1 MENNNVENERRERER
16 ETTLPILELVEAAVS
31 IASSSLVFL
40 ESTTPFLSDTEMQP
54 KSKHPR
60 SMDAFLAGPFLRFR
74 FQIKQRKKLISDT
87 DKKMMEL

>member
-1 MENNNVENERRERER
+1 MENKNVENERRERER

-54 KSKHPR
+54 KS
-60 SMDAFLAGPFLRFR
+60 
-74 FQIKQRKKLISDT
+74 
-87 DKKMMEL
+87 

>member
-1 MENNNVENERRERER
+1 MLKMKEDRERES
-16 ETTLPILELVEAAVS
+16 TLPILELVEAAVS

-87 DKKMMEL
+87 EKE